1 MRARKCTLVMRVYVP
16 RCGCVCVCVPRSLPS
31 LAGRERGM
39 RREGA
44 LHVPLDTA
52 RKGWGRHYILLTYS
66 TYGTRCVC
74 SLHTRVCRPTR
85 PAGRPLSLREALQGP
100 TRAWEPCPQQG
111 HTAHTV
117 CSMCVARTHVCA
129 GLHTTLGGQ
138 LSLREA
144 LLGPTRA
151 REHCSQRLLSYV
163 NVCAR

>member
-1 MRARKCTLVMRVYVP
+1 
-16 RCGCVCVCVPRSLPS
+16 
-31 LAGRERGM
+31 M

-52 RKGWGRHYILLTYS
+52 RKGWGRHYTPLTHS

-163 NVCAR
+163 NVCARWLREKRRRTHAKRGKFHEKRPSTHRGGTKTRK